1 MTIIFDVPNR
11 TISGL
16 STFYSIGQE
25 ITELGKKPLLIHT
38 RRFARSD
45 NIVRI
50 TEQLQKENLVVNH
63 LTVESGEPTISMV
76 EAGLKQVREKNADV
90 IIGIGGGSILDLAKA
105 VAGLHN
111 AGSKTVKD
119 YFYGSSP
126 SQKGLPW
133 VAIPSTAGTGAEAT
147 PNAVLSD
154 GTIKQSIRGSHH
166 WLASLVV
173 LDPQLTIDCPMD
185 VTAQSGMDA
194 LTQAIES
201 YTSTGANV
209 FTEPYSL
216 RATKLISKS
225 LLKAYHEPNNIRAR
239 SDMLI
244 GSNLAGIAL
253 ANARLGIVHGVA
265 HSVGVKLNLSHG
277 LVCGILLPWAIEYN
291 REVSHSKYEQLAK
304 EMGIGETC
312 DDLISWIRNIKKK
325 LEIPYS
331 LKELGLKQ
339 DWIEEIAKES
349 LPSGSLKAN
358 PKPTSFEDLVEFL
371 NKQLN

>member
-1 MTIIFDVPNR
+1 MSIIFDVPKR
-11 TISGL
+11 TISGWNTVQSL
-16 STFYSIGQE
+16 AQE
-25 ITELGKKPLLIHT
+25 ISALGKRPLLFHT
-38 RRFARSD
+38 ERLGRSD
-45 NIVRI
+45 IIVRI
-50 TEQLQKENLVVNH
+50 TEHLQKDNLEVNH
-63 LTVESGEPTISMV
+63 LIVESGEPTLSMV
-76 EAGLKQVREKNADV
+76 EAGLKQVIEKNADV

-105 VAGLHN
+105 VAGLRYS
-111 AGSKTVKD
+111 GSKTVKD

-133 VAIPSTAGTGAEAT
+133 VAIPTTAGTGAEAT

-154 GTIKQSIRGSHH
+154 GTIKQSIRGSNH

-173 LDPQLTIDCPMD
+173 LDPQLTVDCSLS

-201 YTSTGANV
+201 YISTGANV
-209 FTEPYSL
+209 YTEPYSL
-216 RATKLISKS
+216 RATKLISQS
-225 LLKAYHEPNNIRAR
+225 LLQAYHEPNNVQAR

-265 HSVGVKLNLSHG
+265 HSVGLKLSLPHG

-304 EMGIGETC
+304 VMGIGETC
-312 DDLISWIRNIKKK
+312 EDLISWIHHINKR

-331 LKELGLKQ
+331 LKELGLKK

-358 PKPTSFEDLVEFL
+358 PKPTSFKDLVEFL
-371 NKQLN
+371 YIQLK